1 MAGILNPFGWF
12 TPKSPAHLPTDQILP
27 IHDIDDRTATRTV
40 LCWTLRFDAVLDV
53 EKLHAALVKLL
64 EIGDWRKLGGRLRQ
78 NVWFLPLIH

>member
-12 TPKSPAHLPTDQILP
+12 TPKSPAHLATDQILP

-53 EKLHAALVKLL
+53 EKLHAALVRLL